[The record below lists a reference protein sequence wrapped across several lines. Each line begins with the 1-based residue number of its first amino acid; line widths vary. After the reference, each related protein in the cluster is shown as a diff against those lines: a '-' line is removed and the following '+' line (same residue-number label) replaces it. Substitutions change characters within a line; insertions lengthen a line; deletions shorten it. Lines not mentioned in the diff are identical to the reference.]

1 MRAQFVTDWQ
11 DILAEASHRLQRLLE
26 QETELIVKKIMK
38 EIRKVESSISHE
50 YGPWRSQ
57 VLIRKVQEVSGR
69 FEGNLMQRRSRKLDA
84 ISVVNEDATV
94 IEDEQFEGDGDNGLE
109 LRIHNF
115 VSDIRRTA
123 DDALSRDSQLSVEVE
138 NLGPEESN
146 AGVNPFPIGCPLL
159 LVDIGRVTRDI
170 DSVLREYDQRREDND
185 SVECFIEPRSC
196 AQTSRDESSAFESRQ
211 IEALGGGDSRA
222 EGDTRGRGYQ
232 TVVNLSKRVLTE
244 GEVSLLSKGLKFC
257 PTPEKIDIYSLRQ
270 DIKEYVRRVRLKEY
284 FYTDQDDVEGEFSS
298 LPAFRKKSN
307 WSPGRNRELAI
318 EAYVEALERDILA
331 HDFGT
336 PYQRNLTREEQ
347 QALQDLCT
355 YDDII
360 IKQADKGSAVV
371 VMDKEAYLQEA
382 MRQLTDKE
390 IYQPLPKDPTSAM
403 IKKVNQSIL
412 EAHRKGN
419 IDDVTKD
426 YLLASGDERA
436 GRFYLL
442 PKLHKKGCPGRPVIS
457 GCNTPTEKISS
468 FVDYH
473 LRPIVPTINSY
484 IKDTNDF

>member
-1 MRAQFVTDWQ
+1 M
-11 DILAEASHRLQRLLE
+11 
-26 QETELIVKKIMK
+26 
-38 EIRKVESSISHE
+38 
-50 YGPWRSQ
+50 
-57 VLIRKVQEVSGR
+57 
-69 FEGNLMQRRSRKLDA
+69 
-84 ISVVNEDATV
+84 
-94 IEDEQFEGDGDNGLE
+94 
-109 LRIHNF
+109 
-115 VSDIRRTA
+115 
-123 DDALSRDSQLSVEVE
+123 
-138 NLGPEESN
+138 
-146 AGVNPFPIGCPLL
+146 
-159 LVDIGRVTRDI
+159 
-170 DSVLREYDQRREDND
+170 
-185 SVECFIEPRSC
+185 
-196 AQTSRDESSAFESRQ
+196 
-211 IEALGGGDSRA
+211 
-222 EGDTRGRGYQ
+222 
-232 TVVNLSKRVLTE
+232 
-244 GEVSLLSKGLKFC
+244 
-257 PTPEKIDIYSLRQ
+257 
-270 DIKEYVRRVRLKEY
+270 RRVRLKEC
-284 FYTDQDDVEGEFSS
+284 FYTGQDDVEGEFSS

-307 WSPGRNRELAI
+307 WSPERNRELAI

-347 QALQDLCT
+347 QALQDLRT

-360 IKQADKGSAVV
+360 IKQADKPSAVV

-419 IDDVTKD
+419 IDGVTKD

-484 IKDTNDF
+484 IKDTNDFLRKLKNIDTLPEGAILCTVDVVGLYPHIPRDEGIEAVKEALLTWDSKVENGRKLGDLKNDLVEFTEIVLKNNNFEFDERHFVQKLGTAIGTRMAPSYANIFMDKLER

>member
-1 MRAQFVTDWQ
+1 M
-11 DILAEASHRLQRLLE
+11 
-26 QETELIVKKIMK
+26 
-38 EIRKVESSISHE
+38 
-50 YGPWRSQ
+50 
-57 VLIRKVQEVSGR
+57 
-69 FEGNLMQRRSRKLDA
+69 
-84 ISVVNEDATV
+84 
-94 IEDEQFEGDGDNGLE
+94 
-109 LRIHNF
+109 NF
-115 VSDIRRTA
+115 VISLYIYIYEGST
-123 DDALSRDSQLSVEVE
+123 
-138 NLGPEESN
+138 
-146 AGVNPFPIGCPLL
+146 
-159 LVDIGRVTRDI
+159 
-170 DSVLREYDQRREDND
+170 
-185 SVECFIEPRSC
+185 
-196 AQTSRDESSAFESRQ
+196 FESRR
-211 IEALGGGDSRA
+211 IEALGVGDSRA
-222 EGDTRGRGYQ
+222 EGDTRGRDYQ

-257 PTPEKIDIYSLRQ
+257 PAPEKIDIYSLRQ

-298 LPAFRKKSN
+298 LPAFRKKSS

-347 QALQDLCT
+347 QALQDLRT

-371 VMDKEAYLQEA
+371 VMDKEAYVQEA

-390 IYQPLPKDPTSAM
+390 IYQPLPMDPTSAM

-419 IDDVTKD
+419 IDNVTKD

-436 GRFYLL
+436 GRFYML

-457 GCNTPTEKISS
+457 
-468 FVDYH
+468 
-473 LRPIVPTINSY
+473 
-484 IKDTNDF
+484 